1 MSNLRSL
8 CYDMDKEYSRTT
20 SGLAIPQLMNEINLL
35 RDPRQAEERLRL
47 MAFGSDISCVPMEKA
62 EEDNEEPLA

>member
-1 MSNLRSL
+1 
-8 CYDMDKEYSRTT
+8 MDKEYSRTT

-47 MAFGSDISCVPMEKA
+47 MAFGSDISWIPMEKA
-62 EEDNEEPLA
+62 EEDNEESLA